1 MTEKPWLILTLRRTG
16 GTSLTAF
23 LSDISKFKTV
33 QHEPFNADRIF
44 GEITTRF
51 RKDGDLVA
59 AEAAIREK
67 LASRPNLKHC
77 VEIIPTDLTRILIDV
92 CNELGYKFIVLTRR
106 DEGRRLAS
114 LFLAVAT
121 GAWGPRAAAEIYPKI
136 KSGDLKPEPVD
147 LKRVENRVRTD
158 FYSIG
163 RTLSLLRNRQIDY
176 PWYLFEELYFGE
188 TSIEEQAIAIAA
200 GLGLEIDAS
209 DERLQAFAGQDGQK
223 SSEIAPFV
231 ENYEAAVQ
239 RLEKLCSI

>member
-33 QHEPFNADRIF
+33 EHEPFNSDRIF
-44 GEITTRF
+44 GPITTRF
-51 RKDGDLVA
+51 RQDGDLDA

-67 LASRPNLKHC
+67 LADRPNIKHC
-77 VEIIPTDLTRILIDV
+77 VEIIPTDITRILIDV
-92 CNELGYKFIVLTRR
+92 CNGLGYKFIFLTRR

-114 LFLAVAT
+114 LFLAIAT
-121 GAWGPRAAAEIYPKI
+121 GAWGPKAAEEIYPKI
-136 KSGDLKPEPVD
+136 MSGEVKPEPID
-147 LKRVENRVRTD
+147 LKRVENRMRSD

-176 PWYLFEELYFGE
+176 PWYLFEELYFGD
-188 TSIEEQAIAIAA
+188 TPIEEQAIAIAA
-200 GLGLEIDAS
+200 GLGLEIDAT
-209 DERLQAFAGQDGQK
+209 DERLQAFAGQGGQK

-231 ENYEAAVQ
+231 ENYEEAVK
-239 RLEKLCSI
+239 RLKVLCQV